1 MTASNT
7 PISTYGTQ
15 VPYNESIRDK
25 EMQSI
30 QHHNQSSKIKRSVIL
45 GMLYMINNM
54 ADVAQILHAIDVA
67 RTHMS
72 KIDLCIIITKSAALF
87 GFICMAIGFVKIIIG
102 NYQPV
107 LLEGLDAAVQILNY
121 PNHCIAKLSTI
132 SIRQPSTNWWTRLCN
147 IMNNI
152 DSDATLHDVIHRCN
166 DIGRNITLGFAI
178 ISTNMRSMQD
188 GFESRMGR
196 MEDRMNGIEQRMDGI
211 EQRMGRMEIMLG
223 KIMTHLNI
231 PMED

>member
-1 MTASNT
+1 
-7 PISTYGTQ
+7 
-15 VPYNESIRDK
+15 
-25 EMQSI
+25 
-30 QHHNQSSKIKRSVIL
+30 
-45 GMLYMINNM
+45 MINNI

-67 RTHMS
+67 RTRMS
-72 KIDLCIIITKSAALF
+72 KLDLCIIITKSAALF
-87 GFICMAIGFVKIIIG
+87 GFACVAIGFVKIIIG

-107 LLEGLDAAVQILNY
+107 VLESLNTAVQILNY

-132 SIRQPSTNWWTRLCN
+132 IIIQPTTNWLTRLYN

-166 DIGRNITLGFAI
+166 EIGRNITLGFAT

-188 GFESRMGR
+188 GFESRMDR
-196 MEDRMNGIEQRMDGI
+196 MEDRMDRMEQRMDG
-211 EQRMGRMEIMLG
+211 MEIMLG